1 MSTQAHNK
9 AISDLLPDTIIEL
22 YEVEL
27 GGRDG
32 IKRFHAG
39 KLIEKDIILSEV
51 IDTQGGQTI
60 KVPHTYFA
68 IPFEVDGF
76 ESRGDGQLPRPK
88 LTVANPKGVITD
100 LIKRRDDL
108 VGSLFKRIR
117 IFLKY
122 IDEENFP
129 DGINPF
135 ATSDPSSRFDDDIY
149 VFNRKVTEN
158 KYLIEFELVSPLEME
173 NAKLPAR
180 IMIANYC
187 PWHYRGLGC
196 RYGQRA
202 LMEGPV
208 VLSKAGSRYFLD
220 KKATDSRS
228 YATGT
233 ATQSGTTVTGLGTT
247 WEAWMVGMTFNFT
260 GGTASAGVITG
271 FTSAAKMT
279 VTISQTVTAETY
291 QAEGVARDS
300 NTLEGN
306 LGITVADENDKEFV
320 GAGGYDTGRLNW
332 AYDYDHSG
340 FTTVIT
346 GSSATDEATSIDVG
360 TTVTID
366 NVGGYAISDE
376 IQEIALDPTTS
387 RIIYEG
393 QTITFTGGGKLEVST
408 TASSGADSIFGILSY
423 DSVVNDEVGSV
434 GITAEI
440 SRGRTVKFSD
450 GSLIA
455 LSATAVKDATSLA
468 STTVNYG
475 GAIGI
480 VKYGSLRTPTT
491 GGTLATGVVGTLGYV
506 VGDMVRVKPDMPT
519 AFTKPE
525 SSTVN
530 PGISLDRFFVCI
542 KDHYAAQDPRY
553 KSEYWREDQCGK
565 TLVSCRL
572 RYEEFAEG
580 LDGHG
585 LPFGGFPSIE
595 AYRYSN

>member
-1 MSTQAHNK
+1 MSTQAHNQ
-9 AISDLLPDTIIEL
+9 AITDLLPDTIIEL

-27 GGRDG
+27 GGADG

-51 IDTQGGQTI
+51 LETDGSGSKTI
-60 KVPHTYFA
+60 KVPHTYYS

-100 LIKRRDDL
+100 LIKRRDDI

-149 VFNRKVTEN
+149 VFNRKITEN

-180 IMIANYC
+180 VMIANYC

-196 RYGQRA
+196 RYGQRGN
-202 LMEGPV
+202 MKGPIA
-208 VLSKAGSRYFLD
+208 LSKQGASYFLEED
-220 KKATDSRS
+220 AAEFEADGS
-228 YATGT
+228 
-233 ATQSGTTVTGLGTT
+233 TVRGDEKNL
-247 WEAWMVGMTFNFT
+247 
-260 GGTASAGVITG
+260 
-271 FTSAAKMT
+271 AA
-279 VTISQTVTAETY
+279 
-291 QAEGVARDS
+291 
-300 NTLEGN
+300 N
-306 LGITVADENDKEFV
+306 LGIAVADENDKEFI
-320 GAGGYDTGRLNW
+320 GAGGYDLGRLNW

-346 GSSATDEATSIDVG
+346 GGLSNDEDTSINVG
-360 TTVTID
+360 TTVKID
-366 NVGGYAISDE
+366 NVAGYTNKDE
-376 IQEIALDPTTS
+376 IQEIALDPATS

-393 QTITFTGGGKLEVST
+393 QTITFTGGGKLEVSAD
-408 TASSGADSIFGILSY
+408 ASSGANSIFGTLKVGP
-423 DSVVNDEVGSV
+423 VVNNEVGSV
-434 GITAEI
+434 GITAKI

-450 GSLIA
+450 GSLVA
-455 LSATAVKDATSLA
+455 LSATTEKDATSLA
-468 STTVNYG
+468 SATVNYRG
-475 GAIGI
+475 TIGE
-480 VKYGSLRTPTT
+480 VKYGGLKTPTT
-491 GGTLATGVVGTLGYV
+491 GGTLAAGVVGTVGYIA
-506 VGDMVRVKPDMPT
+506 GDMVRVKPEMPT

-530 PGISLDRFFVCI
+530 PGVSLDRFFVCI
-542 KDHYAAQDPRY
+542 KDHYTAQDPRY
-553 KSEYWREDQCGK
+553 KAEYWREDQCGK
-565 TLVSCRL
+565 TLFSCRL

-580 LDGHG
+580 EDGHG

>member
-1 MSTQAHNK
+1 MSTEAHNR

-27 GGRDG
+27 GGKDG

-39 KLIEKDIILSEV
+39 KLIEKDIVLSEV
-51 IDTQGGQTI
+51 IEEQGGQTT
-60 KVPHTYFA
+60 KVPHTYYS

-108 VGSLFKRIR
+108 VGSLFKRVR

-196 RYGQRA
+196 LYGQRG

-208 VLSKAGSRYFLD
+208 ALSKAGSKYFLD
-220 KKATDSRS
+220 KGA
-228 YATGT
+228 A
-233 ATQSGTTVTGLGTT
+233 
-247 WEAWMVGMTFNFT
+247 
-260 GGTASAGVITG
+260 AGKQE
-271 FTSAAKMT
+271 S
-279 VTISQTVTAETY
+279 E
-291 QAEGVARDS
+291 
-300 NTLEGN
+300 NLEGN
-306 LGITVADENDKEFV
+306 LGIAVADENNKGFV
-320 GAGGYDTGRLNW
+320 DAGGYDTGRLNW
-332 AYDYDHSG
+332 AYDYDHTG
-340 FTTVIT
+340 FTTVTT
-346 GSSATDEATSIDVG
+346 GALANDEAPSITLSAG
-360 TTVTID
+360 T
-366 NVGGYAISDE
+366 
-376 IQEIALDPTTS
+376 
-387 RIIYEG
+387 
-393 QTITFTGGGKLEVST
+393 
-408 TASSGADSIFGILSY
+408 
-423 DSVVNDEVGSV
+423 
-434 GITAEI
+434 TAEI
-440 SRGRTVKFSD
+440 PRGRTIKFSD
-450 GSLIA
+450 GSLVA
-455 LSATAVKDATSLA
+455 LSATAVKGATSLA
-468 STTVNYG
+468 SATVNYG
-475 GAIGI
+475 GAIGEI
-480 VKYGSLRTPTT
+480 KYGGLKTPTT
-491 GGTLATGVVGTLGYV
+491 GGTLASGVVGTVGYV
-506 VGDMVRVKPDMPT
+506 VGDMIRVKPDMPT

-530 PGISLDRFFVCI
+530 PAVSLDRFFVCI
-542 KDHYAAQDPRY
+542 KDHYTAQDPRY

-565 TLVSCRL
+565 SLFSCRL
-572 RYEEFAEG
+572 RYEEFAG
-580 LDGHG
+580 GKDGRG

-595 AYRYSN
+595 AYRYTN